1 MARINLETAA
11 LFAWTLF
18 LIGLGLVTDRLWLR
32 DASQT
37 QTLDV
42 TVVIKFENVHK
53 TLGPTRVWRVSFQA
67 EKGKIMC
74 LVGPSGCGKTTILQL
89 LAGLEL
95 PDAGQ
100 ITGTEGLKV
109 SYVFQEPRLLLW
121 KTVAGNMDFV
131 LRDAISPARR
141 QELIAKY
148 LSLMGLYEYRD
159 SYPKALSGGMKQRL
173 ALCRALA
180 FPHDLLLLDEP
191 LKSLDMPLRLGL
203 VRQLTNMWRENPCT
217 MVFVTHDIME
227 ALLLGHR
234 VVVLSA
240 RPATLL
246 DTVDLNLPFEQRNI
260 GREPLPSHYE
270 RMLSLLE
277 AESMKSLPYL

>member
-1 MARINLETAA
+1 
-11 LFAWTLF
+11 
-18 LIGLGLVTDRLWLR
+18 
-32 DASQT
+32 
-37 QTLDV
+37 
-42 TVVIKFENVHK
+42 
-53 TLGPTRVWRVSFQA
+53 
-67 EKGKIMC
+67 
-74 LVGPSGCGKTTILQL
+74 
-89 LAGLEL
+89 
-95 PDAGQ
+95 
-100 ITGTEGLKV
+100 
-109 SYVFQEPRLLLW
+109 
-121 KTVAGNMDFV
+121 
-131 LRDAISPARR
+131 
-141 QELIAKY
+141 
-148 LSLMGLYEYRD
+148 MGLYEYRD

>member
-1 MARINLETAA
+1 
-11 LFAWTLF
+11 
-18 LIGLGLVTDRLWLR
+18 
-32 DASQT
+32 
-37 QTLDV
+37 
-42 TVVIKFENVHK
+42 
-53 TLGPTRVWRVSFQA
+53 
-67 EKGKIMC
+67 
-74 LVGPSGCGKTTILQL
+74 
-89 LAGLEL
+89 
-95 PDAGQ
+95 
-100 ITGTEGLKV
+100 
-109 SYVFQEPRLLLW
+109 
-121 KTVAGNMDFV
+121 
-131 LRDAISPARR
+131 
-141 QELIAKY
+141 
-148 LSLMGLYEYRD
+148 
-159 SYPKALSGGMKQRL
+159 
-173 ALCRALA
+173 
-180 FPHDLLLLDEP
+180 LLLLDEP